1 MAPYINSPGKGEYSG
16 FRICTSQKMPPLLNS
31 YVTTFVELTL
41 GDEMSAERRTSMR
54 YRDMM
59 VDNYLAAGGDLKTW
73 RCIGTN
79 GISNEPTSFLIEEC
93 FLERGGDFT
102 QPGSVEFLP
111 NDEEFASVTLG
122 NPFTRGIRGF
132 CGSMRGTWGRRK

>member
-59 VDNYLAAGGDLKTW
+59 VDK
-73 RCIGTN
+73 
-79 GISNEPTSFLIEEC
+79 
-93 FLERGGDFT
+93 
-102 QPGSVEFLP
+102 LP
-111 NDEEFASVTLG
+111 
-122 NPFTRGIRGF
+122 R
-132 CGSMRGTWGRRK
+132 GRRGPENLAMYRDKWYFQ